1 MIRSETI
8 DNEARLAAL
17 HSLGLMDTTPEEEYD
32 ELVQLAAEVCDTPMS
47 LISLVDKR
55 RQWFKAAVGVSFRE
69 TPADVSFCAHT
80 IQMPEIFVVEDAQAD
95 ERFRAMPVGE
105 EGLRIRFYAGVP
117 LRTVEG
123 HAIGALCVMDNEP
136 RKLRRSQERALMV
149 LARQTQTRMELR
161 RQKRALEEALAE
173 RDRTAARL
181 GQSETLFR
189 LFMDNIPMLSFIK
202 DEAGRMVFYNAGMAK
217 HFGVTADQWLGLTD
231 EEIWPKE
238 MARQFR
244 MHDVWAMEQRRP
256 VEVAEETTGPNGN
269 SFWRSIKFSY
279 QDADG
284 RSMLAGMALD
294 VTEERS
300 RKAELELA
308 NKRLLE
314 LAIRDEL
321 TGLYNRRAFE
331 ARLRS
336 EFVQAQR
343 SKCNLS
349 LLMIDVD
356 NFKLRN
362 DRWGHAAGDEVLRRL
377 GGILSCELRMAD
389 MAARFGGEEF
399 TILLPGSDAA
409 GATVVAERL
418 KDTMAAQQWTGSPVT
433 LSIGVSTMSRATESE
448 EQLVQAADVALYR
461 AKRTGKNRVLHS
473 DMTPELMMPA

>member
-1 MIRSETI
+1 MIRSELI

-17 HSLGLMDTTPEEEYD
+17 HGLGLLDTTSEEEYD
-32 ELVQLAAEVCDTPMS
+32 ELAQLAAEVCDTPMS

-55 RQWFKAAVGVSFRE
+55 RQWFKAAVGVTVRE
-69 TPADVSFCAHT
+69 TPTDVSFCAHT
-80 IQMPEIFVVEDAQAD
+80 IQMPEIFVVEDAQTD
-95 ERFRAMPVGE
+95 ERFRAKPIE
-105 EGLRIRFYAGVP
+105 AEGRRIRFYAGVP

-123 HAIGALCVMDNEP
+123 HAVGTLCVMDSEP
-136 RKLRRSQERALMV
+136 RKLRRSQQRALMV

-181 GQSETLFR
+181 RQSEVVFR
-189 LFMDNIPMLSFIK
+189 MFMDNIPMLSFIK
-202 DEAGRMVFYNAGMAK
+202 DEAGRLVFYNAEMEK
-217 HFGVTADQWLGLTD
+217 RFGVTADQWLGKTD

-238 MARQFR
+238 TARQYR
-244 MHDVWAMEQRRP
+244 MHDAWAVEQKRP
-256 VEVAEETTGPNGN
+256 VEVAEETPGPNGK
-269 SFWRSIKFSY
+269 SFWRSIRFSY

-284 RSMLAGMALD
+284 KAMLAGMSLD

-300 RKAELELA
+300 RKAALEQA

-336 EFVQAQR
+336 EFIQAQR
-343 SKCNLS
+343 SKCELS
-349 LLMIDVD
+349 LLMIDID
-356 NFKLRN
+356 NFKIRN

-377 GGILSCELRMAD
+377 GGILSYDLRMAD
-389 MAARFGGEEF
+389 MAARYGGEEF
-399 TILLPGSDAA
+399 TILLPGNDAA

-418 KDTMAAQQWTGSPVT
+418 KDTMATQEWTGGPVT
-433 LSIGVSTMSRATESE
+433 LSIGVSTMSRATESGE
-448 EQLVQAADVALYR
+448 HLVQAADAALYR

-473 DMTPELMMPA
+473 DITPELMMPA